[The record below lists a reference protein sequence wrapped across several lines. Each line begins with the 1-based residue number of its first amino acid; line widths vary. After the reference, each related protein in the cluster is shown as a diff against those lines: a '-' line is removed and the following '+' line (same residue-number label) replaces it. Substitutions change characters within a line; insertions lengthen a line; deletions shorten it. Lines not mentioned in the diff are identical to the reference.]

1 MKQFVYDQENK
12 EKKKYHRNIVLP
24 RLAIVPHEKQMLMCD
39 RQTVLVRALVRVL
52 MLVIF
57 HACKQLII

>member
-39 RQTVLVRALVRVL
+39 RQTVLVRVL
-52 MLVIF
+52 MLVIL